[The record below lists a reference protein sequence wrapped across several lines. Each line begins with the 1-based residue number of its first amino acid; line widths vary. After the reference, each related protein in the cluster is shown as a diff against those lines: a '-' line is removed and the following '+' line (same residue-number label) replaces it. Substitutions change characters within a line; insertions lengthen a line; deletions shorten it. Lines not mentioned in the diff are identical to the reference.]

1 MPPLHTF
8 VLAGL
13 FLAITGWGGLYGLVF
28 YTLPTLGPRWLAFFF
43 LTLALAGTAL
53 PVAAFLN
60 RRFPSEVPTDG
71 GTILRQALWVSLYGN
86 ILVWLQLGRVL
97 NSALAGFL
105 AVGFILIEFTIRLR
119 ERSRWEPNEAREE

>member
-43 LTLALAGTAL
+43 LTLALAGTSM
-53 PVAAFLN
+53 PVIAFLN
-60 RRFPSEVPTDG
+60 RRFPSEVPADG
-71 GTILRQALWVSLYGN
+71 GTVLRQALWVSVYGS
-86 ILVWLQLGRVL
+86 ILVWLQMGRVL
-97 NSALAGFL
+97 NSPLAGFL
-105 AVGFILIEFTIRLR
+105 AMGFILIEFAIRLR
-119 ERSRWEPNEAREE
+119 ERSRWEPNDAREE

>member
-13 FLAITGWGGLYGLVF
+13 FLAITGWGGLYGLLF
-28 YTLPTLGPRWLAFFF
+28 YSLPTLGPRWLAFFF

-53 PVAAFLN
+53 PIAAFLN
-60 RRFPSEVPTDG
+60 RRFPGEVPADG

-97 NSALAGFL
+97 NSSLAGFL

-119 ERSRWEPNEAREE
+119 ERSRWEPNESREE